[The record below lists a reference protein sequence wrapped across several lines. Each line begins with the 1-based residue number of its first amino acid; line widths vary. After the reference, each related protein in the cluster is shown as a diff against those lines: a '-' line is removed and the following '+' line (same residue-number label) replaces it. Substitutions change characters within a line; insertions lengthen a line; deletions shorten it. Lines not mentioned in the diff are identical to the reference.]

1 MVLLDDEDKK
11 ELENTTGWLLHFLA
25 FGYFLTG
32 DFIAALDSIDKV
44 IKLDIDEESE
54 SSEHYTT
61 SAKINLKLNNKEK
74 AIEDL
79 KKALGLD
86 PNYEEAIQLL
96 ASLK

>member
-1 MVLLDDEDKK
+1 M
-11 ELENTTGWLLHFLA
+11 A

-44 IKLDIDEESE
+44 IKLDIDEECE
-54 SSEHYTT
+54 SYEHYTT

-79 KKALGLD
+79 KKALELD
-86 PNYEEAIQLL
+86 PNFEEANDLL
-96 ASLK
+96 KSLKK